1 MAIQTGDVM
10 GHSLVGVQLAAIGD
24 VLFAPYGVDKAELD
38 TIASGFNLE
47 PVRLT
52 IGGSS
57 LVGSLMAGTRKG
69 IAVADI
75 ASKEDIDRLLS
86 YTGGV
91 VVMESGVNA
100 AGNLIS
106 ATEKGAVVSKSV
118 PQPGVDAISEVL
130 GVPAVRTTIAGM
142 HNVGSLIVGNSHGA
156 LVHPDVTEEEVDV
169 VEKVLGVRAMVGTV
183 CFGSPEVGSGCVAT
197 DSYAFVGDGTTG
209 PELNR
214 IEDALGLI

>member
-1 MAIQTGDVM
+1 MTIQTGDVM

-24 VLFAPYGVDKAELD
+24 VLFAPYGVDKSELEV
-38 TIASGFNLE
+38 IASGFDLE

-75 ASKEDIDRLLS
+75 ASQEDIDRLLS
-86 YTGGV
+86 YTDGV

-100 AGNLIS
+100 AGNLIA
-106 ATEKGAVVSKSV
+106 ATEKGAVISKSV
-118 PQPGVDAISEVL
+118 PQPGVDAISDVL

-156 LVHPDVTEEEVDV
+156 LVHPDVTEEEVGV
-169 VEKVLGVRAMVGTV
+169 IEEVLGVRAMVGTV

-197 DSYAFVGDGTTG
+197 DTHAFVGDGTTG